1 MKYEISNFK
10 TGDIIG
16 IYSAKS
22 EFEAFCKVVE
32 DGLTDTSGVSIRRVK
47 TYIASDDWGDD
58 LAGESLTAEE
68 VVQALIKCGL
78 ITLTEE
84 K

>member
-1 MKYEISNFK
+1 MKYEIYNFK
-10 TGDIIG
+10 TCDIIG
-16 IYSAKS
+16 TYSAQS
-22 EFEAFCKVVE
+22 EFEAFCKVA
-32 DGLTDTSGVSIRRVK
+32 DSLPDTSGVSIRRVK
-47 TYIASDDWGDD
+47 TYIASEDWGED

-84 K
+84 E